1 MPILYKDD
9 DHSSILSKI
18 REITNM
24 LKQNGV
30 RVYLDDRE
38 IYNPGWKYNNWELK
52 GVPIRIELGKKDF

>member
-9 DHSSILSKI
+9 DHSSILGKI